1 MTDGGGRSCF
11 AKSIFANLQDY
22 RGRSALFALKAVA
35 GSPPFT
41 IGIVISPLDGLSL
54 GLCQRI
60 AAAISALSSGE
71 GERRA
76 ELEKTQ

>member
-1 MTDGGGRSCF
+1 
-11 AKSIFANLQDY
+11 
-22 RGRSALFALKAVA
+22 VA